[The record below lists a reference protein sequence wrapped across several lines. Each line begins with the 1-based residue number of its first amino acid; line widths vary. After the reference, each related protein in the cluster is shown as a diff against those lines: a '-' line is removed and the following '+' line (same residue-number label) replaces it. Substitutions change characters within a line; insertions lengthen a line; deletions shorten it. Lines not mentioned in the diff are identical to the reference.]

1 MPTVTALQPQA
12 GNLARIKVHLD
23 GEFALGLSGGRAAEW
38 HVGQVLTEA
47 QVELVRTAEAVDS
60 GVKAVRR
67 LLDVRPRTDGEM
79 RARLLRK
86 GFAAAEV
93 EQIMQRVEQAD
104 GSATFAV
111 GLRQDSLRAF
121 LEYAATHTGVAPRD
135 ARFTFDVEQQALREL
150 KPGTPGRAL
159 NIDRTLAAIN
169 SGLPQAQHRIAL
181 EFDTLQPPVSGSTN
195 AADLGIRQ
203 LVAEATT
210 HFRGSSNARIQNI
223 LAGAANARG
232 VLVAPG
238 AEFSFNNALGDVS
251 LDKGFAEALVIF
263 AGDQKSVV

>member
-12 GNLARIKVHLD
+12 GNQARVNVHLD

-93 EQIMQRVEQAD
+93 EQIMQRVEQA
-104 GSATFAV
+104 GEV
-111 GLRQDSLRAF
+111 N
-121 LEYAATHTGVAPRD
+121 D
-135 ARFTFDVEQQALREL
+135 ARFATQWVETQTTFRPRGA
-150 KPGTPGRAL
+150 RAL
-159 NIDRTLAAIN
+159 VSELRRRGLDAETIAVATAGVDELAAARMAAA
-169 SGLPQAQHRIAL
+169 GRMRRLAALP
-181 EFDTLQPPVSGSTN
+181 
-195 AADLGIRQ
+195 AAAVR
-203 LVAEATT
+203 
-210 HFRGSSNARIQNI
+210 RK
-223 LAGAANARG
+223 
-232 VLVAPG
+232 
-238 AEFSFNNALGDVS
+238 LGDF
-251 LDKGFAEALVIF
+251 LQRRGFAYDVVR
-263 AGDQKSVV
+263 SVVTECLTEQGAPPDDLQSED